1 MEPRLALLA
10 LGVVIPLLSQAPS
23 PKTRPTEQEQ
33 ERILNAVRTYAADY
47 TKRLPDFICTQVTR
61 RYTGDAR
68 RGTGD
73 RPDVI
78 TIRLSF
84 FGQQEDYKVISV
96 NGQPSALPMDQLGG
110 VTSRGEFG
118 TQLKMLFKPESRAS
132 FAWKRW
138 AILRNHR
145 MHVYSYRILRANSQW
160 HVKYENRN
168 SAAIGYRG
176 LIYVDSDTE
185 MVAKITGEA
194 EDIPA
199 TVPIL
204 QAWTELD
211 YDFVTINA
219 NEYLLPLRSATR
231 MGTARFQSRIEVEFR
246 EYRKFGSES
255 KISFDTP
262 EPLPKEKTEERTIK

>member
-1 MEPRLALLA
+1 MKPRLALLA
-10 LGVVIPLLSQAPS
+10 LGVVIPLLSQPPA

-61 RYTGDAR
+61 RYTGSAR
-68 RGTGD
+68 QGIWD

-84 FGQQEDYKVISV
+84 FGQQEDYKIISI
-96 NGQPSALPMDQLGG
+96 NGRPSTLTIDQLGG
-110 VTSRGEFG
+110 AISRGEFG
-118 TQLKMLFKPESRAS
+118 TQLKMLFKPESRARCE
-132 FAWKRW
+132 WKRW
-138 AILRNHR
+138 TTLRNHR
-145 MHVYSYRILRANSQW
+145 MHVYAYRILRAHSQW

-185 MVAKITGEA
+185 MVAKITAEA
-194 EDIPA
+194 DDIPT

-219 NEYLLPLRSATR
+219 NEYLLPLRSATH
-231 MGTARFQSRIEVEFR
+231 MVTARFQSRIEVEFR

-255 KISFDTP
+255 RISFDTP
-262 EPLPKEKTEERTIK
+262 EPLPKEKTEERAIK